1 MNFAKSNSLRK
12 FRSRLKM
19 TQLSRSFAASLQ
31 SLKSGMS
38 HLKFRG
44 LLIQPL
50 SRKQTL
56 AESLSAISASKNRFF
71 LSGQAGPPTHAT
83 ARIIHWAQGYDHASK
98 TKLMTIVK
106 VVAAAV
112 AIAEA
117 RANHAYKWTIRP
129 PSVTSVTRWIKWTKS
144 VLPTTWK
151 GRGLFETS
159 KKFRETVDLS
169 WMLSMKSTSRQAMPT
184 RLPRCRNRIYRRWRL
199 KLLNVTIRQ

>member
-1 MNFAKSNSLRK
+1 
-12 FRSRLKM
+12 M
-19 TQLSRSFAASLQ
+19 TQLSRSFAASFQ
-31 SLKSGMS
+31 SLKSGMRS

-50 SRKQTL
+50 SRKRTL

-83 ARIIHWAQGYDHASK
+83 ARIIHRAQCHDHASK
-98 TKLMTIVK
+98 TKLMTKVK
-106 VVAAAV
+106 VVAAAG

-117 RANHAYKWTIRP
+117 RANHAYKRTIRP
-129 PSVTSVTRWIKWTKS
+129 LSVTSVTRWIKWTKS

-151 GRGLFETS
+151 GCGLYKTS
-159 KKFRETVDLS
+159 KKIRETVDLS

-184 RLPRCRNRIYRRWRL
+184 RLPRCRSRICHRWRL